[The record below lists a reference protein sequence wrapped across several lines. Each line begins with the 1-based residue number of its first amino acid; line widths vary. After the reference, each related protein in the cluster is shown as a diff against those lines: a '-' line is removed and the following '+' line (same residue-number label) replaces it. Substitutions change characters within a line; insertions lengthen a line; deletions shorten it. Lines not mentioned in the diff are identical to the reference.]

1 MRNSSARVSP
11 ACPGS
16 AIEIAVAIA
25 PRKSTPT
32 PRPATT
38 PPPRKS
44 TICGTTAPTATK
56 PSPTAHA
63 VTAIVS
69 CVRSRTDAS
78 SSCPA
83 AEEAKIAKT
92 ATPASRW
99 SFSPNVPARN
109 VGISE
114 LNRPKTANPANAPKA
129 ATRKIDRFAR
139 GTESFCGR

>member
-1 MRNSSARVSP
+1 MP
-11 ACPGS
+11 
-16 AIEIAVAIA
+16 
-25 PRKSTPT
+25 K
-32 PRPATT
+32 
-38 PPPRKS
+38 KS